1 MKNFEPHVVVQ
12 ALFDEDDVT
21 LENINRVLKGQIKPI
36 SKTSDLTADQW
47 FKIAD
52 ILLIPDPRLS
62 RHARQFGID
71 TAQAAAPLAAYLR

>member
-1 MKNFEPHVVVQ
+1 MK
-12 ALFDEDDVT
+12 ALQQPVIKQSLIDEDAVI